1 MTQNSL
7 DVLPTLDHG
16 MLLNLKQVMGEELHL
31 MFIHHFI
38 DGVPAQLEALKIS
51 IINQD
56 ILQIRQKSH
65 RLKGESLQMG
75 ANQFAAIC
83 QLFENIRKEIN
94 ADESQRYQYYLA
106 QLELEFQKVKIAL
119 QRENGHEN

>member
-7 DVLPTLDHG
+7 DVLPTIDHD

-38 DGVPAQLEALKIS
+38 DSVPAQLEALKIS
-51 IINQD
+51 IINRD
-56 ILQIRQKSH
+56 IFQVRQKSH

-83 QLFENIRKEIN
+83 QLFENIHKEIN
-94 ADESQRYQYYLA
+94 VNEVQHYQNYLA

-119 QRENGHEN
+119 QQENGHEN